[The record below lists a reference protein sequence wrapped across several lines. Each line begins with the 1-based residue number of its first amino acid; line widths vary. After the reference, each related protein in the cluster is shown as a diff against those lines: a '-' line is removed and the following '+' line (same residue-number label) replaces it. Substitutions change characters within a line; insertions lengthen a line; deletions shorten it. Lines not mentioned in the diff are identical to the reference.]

1 MVLCSNRLVE
11 IEYIEFNSMRQLS
24 QGSKRIFVECNLF
37 KFKIDIDRIIILKLK
52 LKYISLRRYF
62 G

>member
-24 QGSKRIFVECNLF
+24 QGRIFVECNLF